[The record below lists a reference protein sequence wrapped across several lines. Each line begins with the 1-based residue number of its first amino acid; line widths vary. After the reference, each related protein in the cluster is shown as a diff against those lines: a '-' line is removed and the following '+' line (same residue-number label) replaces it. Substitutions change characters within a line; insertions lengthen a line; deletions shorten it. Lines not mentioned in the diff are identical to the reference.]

1 MVRGLHPVTR
11 RAWILFALMAVI
23 WGIPY
28 LLIKVSVGVLEPP
41 TLVWFRTLIGA
52 AILVPVAASRGE
64 ILPVLRRWKW
74 MLVYTVVELGVPW
87 LLLSYAEQQLSSS
100 LSGLLIAAVP
110 FVGAVI
116 ALILRSDDRLDAR
129 RALGLLIG
137 FAGVAALVGLDAS
150 HSSALAFVEVGVVV
164 IGYAIGPVIIVR
176 VLSDLPANGVVAVS
190 LGLAAIAYIPAG
202 LTNLPRSWPGANV
215 VLSVLALGV
224 ICTALAFI
232 LFFALIAEAGPIR
245 ATVITY
251 VNPAVA
257 LLLGVVVL
265 HEPLTV
271 GAGVG
276 FVLVLVGMLLATRR
290 QPPRAAGTAEMR
302 AMTTATATS
311 AAPPGDLEMD
321 PAAR

>member
-1 MVRGLHPVTR
+1 MTR
-11 RAWILFALMAVI
+11 RGWVLFGLMAVI
-23 WGIPY
+23 WGVPY
-28 LLIKVSVGVLEPP
+28 LLIKVAVGVLQPP
-41 TLVWFRTLIGA
+41 TLVWCRTLIGA
-52 AILVPVAASRGE
+52 LILVPVAAGRGE
-64 ILPVLRRWKW
+64 LRAVTRCWRW
-74 MLVYTVVELGVPW
+74 MLVYTVVELGIPW

-116 ALILRSDDRLDAR
+116 ALVLRSDDRLDAR
-129 RALGLLIG
+129 RALGLLVG
-137 FAGVAALVGLDAS
+137 FAGVAALVGLDVS
-150 HSSALAFVEVGVVV
+150 HSSVAAFAEVGVVV
-164 IGYAIGPVIIVR
+164 VGYAVGPVIITR
-176 VLSDLPANGVVAVS
+176 RLAGLPANGVVAVS
-190 LGLAAIAYIPAG
+190 LGLAALAYTPAG
-202 LTNLPRSWPGANV
+202 LTNLPAGWPGWDV

-224 ICTALAFI
+224 VCTALAFI

-271 GAGVG
+271 GAGLG

-290 QPPRAAGTAEMR
+290 QGPRGENRTEMR
-302 AMTTATATS
+302 AMTTATATT
-311 AAPPGDLEMD
+311 AAPPGDLELDCMPRD
-321 PAAR
+321 TR